1 MGVRERTNTADSV
14 PGSAMSS
21 MKRPFPVSS
30 RGPSTRAVRAPKLIL
45 AVLTLVPVWCAAQVG
60 AAAARA
66 RLPRLAAARPA
77 VQPPTFEDRY
87 MRARPLPC
95 PLVAPGPVR
104 RVGPLERLLS
114 EDRDTAK
121 QAALTRIEI
130 CACVQGTAVV
140 PQQEVTRTPNMFVDK
155 APLLLMV

>member
-1 MGVRERTNTADSV
+1 MRPLNSGRTATAIVEWNDRSV
-14 PGSAMSS
+14 SA
-21 MKRPFPVSS
+21 
-30 RGPSTRAVRAPKLIL
+30 L
-45 AVLTLVPVWCAAQVG
+45 
-60 AAAARA
+60 
-66 RLPRLAAARPA
+66 
-77 VQPPTFEDRY
+77 PPTFEDRY

-104 RVGPLERLLS
+104 RVRPLERLLS

-155 APLLLMV
+155 APLLLMVK